1 VLRGQE
7 IPDRMKQGLPKEE
20 MTILDV
26 RRMLSAVVDAAPI
39 SLCVIEQDLTIS
51 LIEGHDFPDLGLRP
65 RRARGA
71 SCIALWGGQ
80 PGLLEALRRA
90 LDGES
95 VTNTVVAGE
104 NAYDVR
110 FLPIA
115 APGGGIGSVVAIVTD
130 VTSRY
135 AAMVQIPDREE
146 FLQGILD
153 SVVDGIV
160 TIDQLGLIR
169 DFNPSAARIFGY
181 QPAEVIGKTMTM
193 LMPEPYRSE
202 HQGYVERYLKTGA
215 PSVIGERREVVGQ
228 RKDGTIFPIEIAI
241 SELKVGDQ
249 RHFTGVVRD
258 ITERKEAERA
268 LRASEERY
276 ALAARGA
283 NDGLWDWNLEDNT
296 IYFSPRFK
304 AMLGYR
310 DDEITDSPEEWM
322 NRIHRDD
329 VDQFCDDIDSH
340 LSGRTVTFQSEYR
353 IRRKSGEILR
363 MLARGVSVRH
373 EDGTP
378 YRMAGSQSDITDR
391 KQAEERLI
399 HDALHDAMTGLPNRT
414 LLLDRLGQALAR
426 IKRNPESRFAL
437 AVFNLDRFRM
447 VNESL
452 GHGAGDDLLIA
463 VSRRLE
469 NQIDIGDTLARLG
482 ADDFAILMEV
492 TPNEKTARAT
502 VARIKKTIAQPFR
515 LSGREVFT
523 SASVGIVMGEPDY
536 LTSADLLRDAEL
548 AMARA
553 KRDGKGRTETFYT
566 TLRHEAVGLMEAE
579 TDLRKAIEQER
590 VVPYYQPIIA
600 LNTGRVVGFEA
611 LARIEH
617 PQRGVIPP
625 AEFIPIAEET
635 GLIVPMCEQM
645 MSLACAQTAA
655 WQEMFDLEGKLNVS
669 VNLSA
674 RNLADENLFGMLEQ
688 VLADSRLSPGSLHV
702 EITESLIM
710 SNPELMEQTLE
721 RLKTLDLCLALDDF
735 GTGYSSL
742 SYLQRFPL
750 DTLKIDRSFVA
761 RMVSE
766 ARDQELVRI
775 IVMLAHTLGLEVVA
789 EGVETAGH
797 AEALRALNCEFA
809 QGFHYAAP
817 VPAAEAGDLLSAGF
831 DI

>member
-1 VLRGQE
+1 
-7 IPDRMKQGLPKEE
+7 MKQGLAKED

-26 RRMLSAVVDAAPI
+26 RRMLSAVVDAAPV
-39 SLCVIEQDLTIS
+39 SLCVIGADMTVS
-51 LIEGHDFPDLGLRP
+51 LVEGHEFPDLGLCP
-65 RRARGA
+65 GESGPV
-71 SCIALWGGQ
+71 SCIELWAGQ
-80 PGLLEALRRA
+80 PELLDAARRA
-90 LDGES
+90 LDGET

-104 NAYDVR
+104 NAYEMR
-110 FLPIA
+110 FLPVVNS
-115 APGGGIGSVVAIVTD
+115 GGGGGHVVAIVTD
-130 VTSRY
+130 VTARY
-135 AAMVQIPDREE
+135 TDLVQIPDREE

-153 SVVDGIV
+153 TVVDGII

-169 DFNPSAARIFGY
+169 DFNPSAAIIFGY
-181 QPAEVIGKTMTM
+181 QPSEVVGKTITM

-202 HQGYVERYLKTGA
+202 HNDYIRRYLETGTG
-215 PSVIGERREVVGQ
+215 SVVGQ
-228 RKDGTIFPIEIAI
+228 RREMVGLRKDGTIFPIEIAI

-258 ITERKEAERA
+258 ITERKESERA

-283 NDGLWDWNLEDNT
+283 NDGLWDWNLENNT

-310 DDEITDSPEEWM
+310 NDEIGDSPEEWM

-329 VDQFCDDIDSH
+329 VDQFCDDVDAH
-340 LSGRTVTFQSEYR
+340 LSGRTMTFQSEYR

-363 MLARGVSVRH
+363 MLARGVAVRN

-391 KQAEERLI
+391 KRAEERLI
-399 HDALHDAMTGLPNRT
+399 HDALHDAMTGMPNRT
-414 LLLDRLGQALAR
+414 LLIDRLGQALAR
-426 IKRNPESRFAL
+426 IKRNPESGFAM
-437 AVFNLDRFRM
+437 AVLNLDRFRM

-452 GHGAGDDLLIA
+452 GHGAGDDLLLA

-469 NQIDIGDTLARLG
+469 NQVDHGDTLARLG
-482 ADDFAILMEV
+482 ADNFAILMED
-492 TPNEKTARAT
+492 TPNEKTARAR
-502 VARIKKTIAQPFR
+502 VARIKKTIGQPFR
-515 LSGREVFT
+515 LGGREVFT
-523 SASVGIVMGEPDY
+523 SASVGIVMGEAEYATPGDM
-536 LTSADLLRDAEL
+536 LRDAEL
-548 AMARA
+548 AMSRA
-553 KRDGKGRTETFYT
+553 KRDGKGKTETFYS

-579 TDLRKAIEQER
+579 TDLRKAIEEER

-617 PQRGVIPP
+617 PERGVIPP

-645 MSLACAQTAA
+645 MSQACAQAA
-655 WQEMFDLEGKLNVS
+655 SWQEIFDLEGKLSVS

-750 DTLKIDRSFVA
+750 DILKIDRSFVA

-775 IVMLAHTLGLEVVA
+775 IVMLAHTLGLDVVA

-797 AEALRALNCEFA
+797 AEALRALNCQYA
-809 QGFHYAAP
+809 QGFHYSAP
-817 VPAAEAGDLLSAGF
+817 VPGDEAADMLRAGF

>member
-1 VLRGQE
+1 
-7 IPDRMKQGLPKEE
+7 MKQGLPKED
-20 MTILDV
+20 MTIRDV
-26 RRMLSAVVDAAPI
+26 RRMLSAVVDAAPV
-39 SLCVIEQDLTIS
+39 SLCVIGRDLKIS
-51 LIEGHDFPDLGLRP
+51 QVQGHEVPDLGLR
-65 RRARGA
+65 RRRTKAA
-71 SCIALWGGQ
+71 SCARLWKNH
-80 PGLLEALRRA
+80 PELLDAVRRA
-90 LDGES
+90 LDGET

-104 NAYDVR
+104 YAYDMR

-115 APGGGIGSVVAIVTD
+115 APGGGIGHVVVIATD

-153 SVVDGIV
+153 TVVDGII

-169 DFNPSAARIFGY
+169 DFNPSAAIIFGY
-181 QPAEVIGKTMTM
+181 QPSEVIGKTMTM
-193 LMPEPYRSE
+193 LMPEPYRTE
-202 HQGYVERYLKTGA
+202 HHGYIERYLATGIQ
-215 PSVIGERREVVGQ
+215 SVIGRRRELVGL

-258 ITERKEAERA
+258 ITDRKEAERA

-310 DDEITDSPEEWM
+310 DDEIGDSPEEWM

-329 VDQFCDDIDSH
+329 VDQFCDDVDAH

-363 MLARGVSVRH
+363 MLARGVAVRH
-373 EDGTP
+373 EDGTS

-399 HDALHDAMTGLPNRT
+399 HDALHDAMTGLPNRI

-426 IKRNPESRFAL
+426 IKRNPESRFAM
-437 AVFNLDRFRM
+437 AVLNLDRFRT

-482 ADDFAILMEV
+482 ADDFAILMED
-492 TPNEKTARAT
+492 TPNEKTARAN

-523 SASVGIVMGEPDY
+523 SASVGIVMGEPEY
-536 LTSADLLRDAEL
+536 LTPADLLRDAEL

-553 KRDGKGRTETFYT
+553 KRDGKGKTETFYS

-590 VVPYYQPIIA
+590 VIPYYQPIIA

-617 PQRGVIPP
+617 PQRGIIPP

-655 WQEMFDLEGKLNVS
+655 WQEVFDLEGKLNVS

-674 RNLADENLFGMLEQ
+674 RNLSDENLFGMLEQ

-750 DTLKIDRSFVA
+750 DMLKIDRSFVA

-775 IVMLAHTLGLEVVA
+775 IVMLAHTLGLDVVA

-797 AEALRALNCEFA
+797 ADALRALNCEYA

-817 VPAAEAGDLLSAGF
+817 VPAEEAGDLLRAGF
-831 DI
+831 DV